1 MEVILPE
8 WTSKKQ
14 VEAELKK
21 ARLYWKRVRKAGHQP
36 GDKEYDAAKA
46 ECVKL
51 DNILRRM

>member
-1 MEVILPE
+1 MPE

-14 VEAELKK
+14 VEAALKK
-21 ARLYWKRVRKAGHQP
+21 ARQNLVKVRKKHDVGTP
-36 GDKEYDAAKA
+36 EYRAAIA

>member
-1 MEVILPE
+1 MPE

-14 VEAELKK
+14 VEAALKK
-21 ARLYWKRVRKAGHQP
+21 ARLHWKAVRKAGHEP
-36 GDKEYDAAKA
+36 GDPKYDAAQA